1 MKSIKLITA
10 LFLLNFSAF
19 GQTNIQMVITNLG
32 QHKIDAVDAFDLSQE
47 EFRNYPYQD
56 TIEMVFAKSNI
67 DCYKKRKLEKLCFFI
82 FIM

>member
-32 QHKIDAVDAFDLSQE
+32 QHKH
-47 EFRNYPYQD
+47 
-56 TIEMVFAKSNI
+56 
-67 DCYKKRKLEKLCFFI
+67 
-82 FIM
+82 